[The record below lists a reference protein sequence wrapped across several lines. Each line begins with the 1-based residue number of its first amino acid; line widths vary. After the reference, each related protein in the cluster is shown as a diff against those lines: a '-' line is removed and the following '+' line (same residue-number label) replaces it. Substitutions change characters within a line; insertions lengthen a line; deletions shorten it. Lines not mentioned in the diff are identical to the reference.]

1 MNFNEFLISFEKEI
15 IEIKSA
21 GKDPK
26 ESAIKIIEFCD
37 SRLTLLK
44 KHVLL
49 NAFKS
54 KEEEIHLFKHVKPT
68 ILFESLY
75 YRNKLQYLIGFPVI
89 DIDSQVNYILKHIS
103 NRKRFINK
111 HFDLWA
117 YLDSG
122 NTNSDEL
129 FFLRENVMFSLYGKG
144 NAKFMDSGF
153 CTNKDIILA
162 KLSAFKKFNN
172 YLQREYYK
180 VTNQS
185 KNFPLDKELQQ
196 LEWTHSKSALV
207 ELIYALQCSNAINN
221 GKAEIKQIASFF
233 ESTFNIELGDIY
245 KTYSDIKYRQ
255 KSPTKFL
262 EELTLN
268 LRDEI
273 DKNYR

>member
-54 KEEEIHLFKHVKPT
+54 REEEIHFFKHVKPA
-68 ILFESLY
+68 ILSECIY
-75 YRNKLQYLIGFPVI
+75 YRNKLQYIVSFPVI
-89 DIDSQVNYILKHIS
+89 DTDSQKNYILKQIN
-103 NRKRFINK
+103 NRERFIKK
-111 HFDLWA
+111 HYDLWM

-122 NTNSDEL
+122 STNSDEL
-129 FFLRENVMFSLYGKG
+129 FFLRENIMFSIFGKG
-144 NAKFMDSGF
+144 MTKFMDSGF

-162 KLSAFKKFNN
+162 KLSAFKKFKN
-172 YLQREYYK
+172 YLQGEFYR
-180 VTNQS
+180 VTNQ
-185 KNFPLDKELQQ
+185 NRNPRLVNDRQPM
-196 LEWTHSKSALV
+196 EWTHSKSALV

-262 EELTLN
+262 EELTIN